1 MKKTQKKKQVRD
13 LENQL
18 VQRDFSLDVKQ
29 VVGKEGEVKERTI
42 TFPFSSETPVTR
54 LYGEEILE
62 HKSDNWDLTRLNDG
76 GPLLFNHNFDRPIG
90 VVEKAYIS
98 DDDKRG
104 YAQVRFSKEEFA
116 SSIYRDIQDGII
128 KGVSFGYVVSKME
141 ERSDGKFYGTDITVH
156 ELSIAPV
163 PADSSVG
170 VSRSNT
176 PTSETDIASN
186 IKKEERTNVSASSDA
201 PVNPKDESMTTTPKE
216 NLEVRSEAIDGEK
229 LLKAER
235 SRFQEIT
242 AIAEKYDLR
251 ELGQEYIQKGKDVSE
266 FNAAVLRQLEPKN
279 QITQSSDTNIGL
291 TEKETRSFSFLK
303 AINYLSNPTDT
314 RAREAAAFEIE
325 ASEAAAS
332 RLGKTSR
339 GIMIPPDVLT
349 ATRDL
354 QTSPGSAGG
363 DVVKTDLLTGS
374 FIDLLRNES
383 ACARAGASILSNL
396 EGNVKI
402 PKQSGAANATWIAE
416 GAAAAESDQTLTQV
430 SLVPRTVGA
439 YTDVTRKLLLQSSI
453 DIENFIRNDLARVI
467 ALKIDLAGL
476 YGSGVANEPLGLKN
490 TVGIGAEAFA
500 GAVPTFLEVI
510 AMESDLGSANA
521 LLGSPTYITN
531 ASMRGSLKGTKKD
544 AGSGEFLWTGGLEG
558 ELNGYRAIASNQ
570 VAAGDVWFGNFSDLL
585 MGFWSGLDLTVD
597 PYTNS
602 TSGTVRVVALQDCD
616 VAVRNPESF
625 CLGT

>member
-1 MKKTQKKKQVRD
+1 MKKKQLRD

-29 VVGKEGEVKERTI
+29 VVGKEGVVKERTI

-98 DDDKRG
+98 NEDKRG
-104 YAQVRFSKEEFA
+104 YAEVRFSKEEFA

-128 KGVSFGYVVSKME
+128 KGVSFGYVVNNME
-141 ERSDGKFYGTDITVH
+141 ERSDGKFYGTDIAVH

-170 VSRSNT
+170 VSRAAIAAEATETISNMT
-176 PTSETDIASN
+176 
-186 IKKEERTNVSASSDA
+186 KEERSDVSASSDA
-201 PVNPKDESMTTTPKE
+201 PVNPIDESMTTTPKE
-216 NLEVRSEAIDGEK
+216 TLEVRSEAIDGEK

-235 SRFQEIT
+235 ARIQEIT
-242 AIAEKYDLR
+242 QIAEKYDLR
-251 ELGQEYIQKGKDVSE
+251 ELGQEYISKGKEVSD
-266 FNAAVLRQLEPKN
+266 FNSAVLKDLEPRN
-279 QITQSSDTNIGL
+279 QISQASETNATIGL
-291 TEKETRSFSFLK
+291 TEKETGNFSFLR
-303 AINYLSNPTDT
+303 ALNYLANPTDS
-314 RAREAAAFEIE
+314 RAREAASFEIE
-325 ASEAAAS
+325 ASEAAAAK
-332 RLGKTSR
+332 LGRTSR
-339 GIMIPPDVLT
+339 GITIPQDVLT
-349 ATRDL
+349 AQRDL

-363 DVVKTDLLTGS
+363 DVIKTDLLTGS

-383 ACARAGASILSNL
+383 ACARAGATILSGL

-402 PKQSGAANATWIAE
+402 PKQSGAASATWIAE

-453 DIENFIRNDLARVI
+453 DIENFVRNDLARVI

-500 GAVPTFLEVI
+500 GAVPTFPEVI

-521 LLGSPTYITN
+521 LLGSPCYITN

-544 AGSGEFLWTGGLEG
+544 AGSGEFLWTGGQDG
-558 ELNGYRAIASNQ
+558 ELNGYRAFASNQ

-602 TSGTVRVVALQDCD
+602 TSGTVRIVALQDCD
-616 VAVRNPESF
+616 VAVRHPESF

>member
-1 MKKTQKKKQVRD
+1 MKKKQLRD

-29 VVGKEGEVKERTI
+29 VVGKEGVVKERTI

-98 DDDKRG
+98 NEDKRG
-104 YAQVRFSKEEFA
+104 YAEVRFSKEEFA

-128 KGVSFGYVVSKME
+128 KGVSFGYVVNNME
-141 ERSDGKFYGTDITVH
+141 ERSDGKFYGVDIAVH

-170 VSRSNT
+170 VSRAAIAAEATETISNMT
-176 PTSETDIASN
+176 
-186 IKKEERTNVSASSDA
+186 KEERSDVSASSDA

-235 SRFQEIT
+235 ARIQEIT
-242 AIAEKYDLR
+242 QIAEKYDLR
-251 ELGQEYIQKGKDVSE
+251 ELGQEYISKGKEVSD
-266 FNAAVLRQLEPKN
+266 FNSAVLKDLEPRN
-279 QITQSSDTNIGL
+279 QISQASETNATIGL
-291 TEKETRSFSFLK
+291 TEKETGNFSFLR
-303 AINYLSNPTDT
+303 ALNYLANPTDS
-314 RAREAAAFEIE
+314 RAREAASFEIE
-325 ASEAAAS
+325 ASEAAAAK
-332 RLGKTSR
+332 LGRTSR
-339 GIMIPPDVLT
+339 GITIPQDVLT
-349 ATRDL
+349 AQRDL

-363 DVVKTDLLTGS
+363 DVIKTDLLTGS

-383 ACARAGASILSNL
+383 ACARAGATVLSNL

-402 PKQSGAANATWIAE
+402 PKQSGAASATWIAE

-453 DIENFIRNDLARVI
+453 DIENFVRNDLARVI

-500 GAVPTFLEVI
+500 GAVPTFPEVI

-521 LLGSPTYITN
+521 LLGSPCYITN

-544 AGSGEFLWTGGLEG
+544 AGSGEFVWTGGQDG
-558 ELNGYRAIASNQ
+558 EMNGYRAFVSNQ
-570 VAAGDVWFGNFSDLL
+570 VAAGDVWFGNFADLL

-602 TSGTVRVVALQDCD
+602 TSGTVRIVALQDCD
-616 VAVRNPESF
+616 VAVRHPESF

>member
-1 MKKTQKKKQVRD
+1 MKKKQLRD
-13 LENQL
+13 LGNQL

-29 VVGKEGEVKERTI
+29 VVGKEGVVKERTI

-98 DDDKRG
+98 NEDKRG
-104 YAQVRFSKEEFA
+104 YAEVRFSKEEFA

-128 KGVSFGYVVSKME
+128 KGVSFGYVVNNME
-141 ERSDGKFYGTDITVH
+141 ERSDGKFYGTDIAVH

-170 VSRSNT
+170 VSRAAIAAEATETISNMT
-176 PTSETDIASN
+176 
-186 IKKEERTNVSASSDA
+186 KEERSDVSASSDA
-201 PVNPKDESMTTTPKE
+201 PVNPIDESMTTTPKE
-216 NLEVRSEAIDGEK
+216 TLEVRSEAIDGEK

-235 SRFQEIT
+235 ARIQEIT
-242 AIAEKYDLR
+242 QIAEKYDLR
-251 ELGQEYIQKGKDVSE
+251 ELGQEYISKGKEVSD
-266 FNAAVLRQLEPKN
+266 FNSAVLKDLEPRN
-279 QITQSSDTNIGL
+279 QISQASETNATIGL
-291 TEKETRSFSFLK
+291 TEKETGNFSFLR
-303 AINYLSNPTDT
+303 ALNYLANPTDS

-325 ASEAAAS
+325 ASEAAAAK
-332 RLGKTSR
+332 LGRTSR
-339 GIMIPPDVLT
+339 GITIPQDVLT
-349 ATRDL
+349 AQRDL

-363 DVVKTDLLTGS
+363 DVIKTDLLTGS

-383 ACARAGASILSNL
+383 ACARAGATILSGL

-402 PKQSGAANATWIAE
+402 PKQSGAASASWISE

-453 DIENFIRNDLARVI
+453 DIENFVRNDLARVI

-500 GAVPTFLEVI
+500 GAVPTFPEVI

-521 LLGSPTYITN
+521 LLGSPCYITN

-544 AGSGEFLWTGGLEG
+544 AGSGEFVWTGGQDG
-558 ELNGYRAIASNQ
+558 EMNGYRAFVSNQ
-570 VAAGDVWFGNFSDLL
+570 VAAGDVWMGNFADLL

-602 TSGTVRVVALQDCD
+602 TSGTVRIVALQDCD
-616 VAVRNPESF
+616 VAVRHPESF

>member
-1 MKKTQKKKQVRD
+1 MKKKQLRD

-29 VVGKEGEVKERTI
+29 VVGKEGVVKERTI

-98 DDDKRG
+98 DEDKRG
-104 YAQVRFSKEEFA
+104 YAEVRFSKEEFA

-128 KGVSFGYVVSKME
+128 KGVSFGYVVNNME
-141 ERSDGKFYGTDITVH
+141 ERSDGKFYGTDIAVH

-170 VSRSNT
+170 VSRAAIAAEATETISNMT
-176 PTSETDIASN
+176 
-186 IKKEERTNVSASSDA
+186 KEERSDVSASSDA
-201 PVNPKDESMTTTPKE
+201 PVNPIDESMTTTPKE
-216 NLEVRSEAIDGEK
+216 TLEVRSEAIDGEK

-235 SRFQEIT
+235 ARIQEIT
-242 AIAEKYDLR
+242 QIAEKYDLR
-251 ELGQEYIQKGKDVSE
+251 ELGQEYISKGKEVSE
-266 FNAAVLRQLEPKN
+266 FNSAVLKDLEPRN
-279 QITQSSDTNIGL
+279 QISQASETNATIGL
-291 TEKETRSFSFLK
+291 TEKETGNFSFLR
-303 AINYLSNPTDT
+303 ALNQLANPTDS
-314 RAREAAAFEIE
+314 RAREAASFEIE
-325 ASEAAAS
+325 ASEAAAAK
-332 RLGKTSR
+332 LGRTSR
-339 GIMIPPDVLT
+339 GITIPQDVLT
-349 ATRDL
+349 AQRDL

-363 DVVKTDLLTGS
+363 DVIKTDLLTGS

-383 ACARAGASILSNL
+383 ACARAGATILSGL

-402 PKQSGAANATWIAE
+402 PKQSGAASASWISE

-453 DIENFIRNDLARVI
+453 DIENFVRNDLARVI

-500 GAVPTFLEVI
+500 GAVPTFPEVI

-521 LLGSPTYITN
+521 LLGSPCYITN

-544 AGSGEFLWTGGLEG
+544 AGSGEFVWTGGQDG
-558 ELNGYRAIASNQ
+558 EMNGYRAFVSNQ
-570 VAAGDVWFGNFSDLL
+570 VAAGDVWMGNFADLL

-602 TSGTVRVVALQDCD
+602 TSGTVRIVALQDCD
-616 VAVRNPESF
+616 VAVRHPESC

>member
-1 MKKTQKKKQVRD
+1 MKKKQLRD

-29 VVGKEGEVKERTI
+29 VVGKEGVVKERTI

-62 HKSDNWDLTRLNDG
+62 HKSENWDLTRLNDG

-98 DDDKRG
+98 DEDKRG
-104 YAQVRFSKEEFA
+104 YAEVRFSKEEFA

-128 KGVSFGYVVSKME
+128 KGVSFGYVVNNME
-141 ERSDGKFYGTDITVH
+141 ERADGNFYGTDIAVH

-170 VSRSNT
+170 VSRAAIAAEA
-176 PTSETDIASN
+176 SETISN
-186 IKKEERTNVSASSDA
+186 MTKEERSDVSASSDA

-216 NLEVRSEAIDGEK
+216 TLEVRSEAIDGEK

-235 SRFQEIT
+235 ARIQEIT
-242 AIAEKYDLR
+242 QIAEKYDLR
-251 ELGQEYIQKGKDVSE
+251 ELGQEYISKGKEVSD
-266 FNAAVLRQLEPKN
+266 FNSAVLKDLEPRN
-279 QITQSSDTNIGL
+279 QISQASETNATIGL
-291 TEKETRSFSFLK
+291 TEKETGSFSFLR
-303 AINYLSNPTDT
+303 ALNYLANPTDS
-314 RAREAAAFEIE
+314 RAREAASFEIE
-325 ASEAAAS
+325 ASEAAAAK
-332 RLGKTSR
+332 LGRTSR
-339 GIMIPPDVLT
+339 GITIPQDVLT
-349 ATRDL
+349 AQRDL

-363 DVVKTDLLTGS
+363 DVIKTDLLTGS

-383 ACARAGASILSNL
+383 ACARAGATILSGL

-402 PKQSGAANATWIAE
+402 PKQSGAASATWIAE

-453 DIENFIRNDLARVI
+453 DIENFVRNDLARVI

-500 GAVPTFLEVI
+500 GAVPTFPEVI

-521 LLGSPTYITN
+521 LLGSPCYITN

-544 AGSGEFLWTGGLEG
+544 AGSGEFVWTGGQDG
-558 ELNGYRAIASNQ
+558 EMNGYRAFVSNQ
-570 VAAGDVWFGNFSDLL
+570 VAAGDVWFGNFADLL

-602 TSGTVRVVALQDCD
+602 TSGTVRIVALQDCD
-616 VAVRNPESF
+616 VAVRHPESF

>member
-1 MKKTQKKKQVRD
+1 MKKKQLRD

-29 VVGKEGEVKERTI
+29 VVGKEGVVKERTI

-98 DDDKRG
+98 DEDKRG
-104 YAQVRFSKEEFA
+104 YAEVRFSKEEFA

-128 KGVSFGYVVSKME
+128 KGVSFGYVVNNME
-141 ERSDGKFYGTDITVH
+141 ERADGNFYGTDIAVH

-170 VSRSNT
+170 VSRAAIAAEATETISNMT
-176 PTSETDIASN
+176 
-186 IKKEERTNVSASSDA
+186 KEERSDVSASSDA

-235 SRFQEIT
+235 ARIQEIT
-242 AIAEKYDLR
+242 QIAEKYDLR
-251 ELGQEYIQKGKDVSE
+251 ELGQEYISKGKEVSD
-266 FNAAVLRQLEPKN
+266 FNSAVLKDLEPRN
-279 QITQSSDTNIGL
+279 QISQASETNASIGL
-291 TEKETRSFSFLK
+291 TEKETGNFSFLR
-303 AINYLSNPTDT
+303 ACNYLANPTDS

-325 ASEAAAS
+325 ASEAAAAK
-332 RLGKTSR
+332 LGRTSR
-339 GIMIPPDVLT
+339 GITVPQDVLT
-349 ATRDL
+349 AQRDL

-363 DVVKTDLLTGS
+363 DVIKTDLLTGS

-383 ACARAGASILSNL
+383 ACARAGATVLSNL

-402 PKQSGAANATWIAE
+402 PKQTGASNAQWIAE
-416 GAAAAESDQTLTQV
+416 GASAVESQQTLAQV
-430 SLVPRTVGA
+430 SLVPRTVSN

-453 DIENFIRNDLARVI
+453 DVENFVRQDLARVI

-500 GAVPTFLEVI
+500 GAVPTFEEVI
-510 AMESDLGSANA
+510 AMESDLASANA
-521 LLGSPTYITN
+521 LLGSPCYITN

-544 AGSGEFLWTGGLEG
+544 AGSGEFLWTGGQEG
-558 ELNGYRAIASNQ
+558 ELNGYRAFVSNQ
-570 VAAGDVWFGNFSDLL
+570 VAAGDVWYGNFSDLL

-597 PYTNS
+597 PYTHS
-602 TSGTVRVVALQDCD
+602 TSGTVRIVALQDCD
-616 VAVRNPESF
+616 VAVRHPESF

>member
-1 MKKTQKKKQVRD
+1 MKKKQLRD

-29 VVGKEGEVKERTI
+29 VVGKEGVVKERTI
-42 TFPFSSETPVTR
+42 TFPFSSETEVTR
-54 LYGEEILE
+54 LYGAEILE
-62 HKSDNWDLTRLNDG
+62 HKSENWDLTRLNDG

-98 DDDKRG
+98 DEDKRG
-104 YAQVRFSKEEFA
+104 YAEVRFSKEEFA

-128 KGVSFGYVVSKME
+128 KGVSFGYVVNNME
-141 ERSDGKFYGTDITVH
+141 ERSDGKFYGTDIAVH

-170 VSRSNT
+170 VSRAAIAAEATETISNMT
-176 PTSETDIASN
+176 
-186 IKKEERTNVSASSDA
+186 KEERSDVSASSDA

-216 NLEVRSEAIDGEK
+216 TLEVRSEAIDGEK

-235 SRFQEIT
+235 ARIQEIT
-242 AIAEKYDLR
+242 QIAEKYDLR
-251 ELGQEYIQKGKDVSE
+251 ELGQEYISKGKEVSD
-266 FNAAVLRQLEPKN
+266 FNSAVLKDLEPRN
-279 QITQSSDTNIGL
+279 QISQASETNATIGL
-291 TEKETRSFSFLK
+291 TEKETGSFSFLR
-303 AINYLSNPTDT
+303 ALNYLANPTDS
-314 RAREAAAFEIE
+314 RAREAASFEIE
-325 ASEAAAS
+325 ASEAAAAK
-332 RLGKTSR
+332 LGRTSR
-339 GIMIPPDVLT
+339 GITIPQDVLT
-349 ATRDL
+349 AQRDL

-383 ACARAGASILSNL
+383 ACARAGATILSGL

-402 PKQSGAANATWIAE
+402 PKASGAASATWIAE

-453 DIENFIRNDLARVI
+453 DIESFIRNDLARVI

-500 GAVPTFLEVI
+500 GAVPTFPEVI

-521 LLGSPTYITN
+521 LLGSPCYITN

-544 AGSGEFLWTGGLEG
+544 AGSGEFVWTGGQDG
-558 ELNGYRAIASNQ
+558 EMNGYRAFVSNQ

-602 TSGTVRVVALQDCD
+602 TSGTVRIVALQDCD
-616 VAVRNPESF
+616 VAVRHPESF

>member
-1 MKKTQKKKQVRD
+1 MKKKQLRD

-29 VVGKEGEVKERTI
+29 VVGKEGVVKERTI

-76 GPLLFNHNFDRPIG
+76 GPLLFIHNFDRPIG

-98 DDDKRG
+98 NEDKRG
-104 YAQVRFSKEEFA
+104 YAEVRFSKEEFA

-128 KGVSFGYVVSKME
+128 KGVSFGYVVNNME
-141 ERSDGKFYGTDITVH
+141 ERADGKFYGVDIAVH

-170 VSRSNT
+170 VSRAAIAAEATETISNMT
-176 PTSETDIASN
+176 
-186 IKKEERTNVSASSDA
+186 KEERSDVSASSDA

-235 SRFQEIT
+235 ARIQEIT
-242 AIAEKYDLR
+242 QIAEKYDLR
-251 ELGQEYIQKGKDVSE
+251 ELGQEYISKGKEVSD
-266 FNAAVLRQLEPKN
+266 FNSAVLKDLEPRN
-279 QITQSSDTNIGL
+279 QISQASETNATIGL
-291 TEKETRSFSFLK
+291 TEKETGNFSFLR
-303 AINYLSNPTDT
+303 ALNYLANPTDS
-314 RAREAAAFEIE
+314 RAREAASFEIE
-325 ASEAAAS
+325 ASEAAAAK
-332 RLGKTSR
+332 LGRTSR
-339 GIMIPPDVLT
+339 GITIPQDVLT
-349 ATRDL
+349 AQRDL

-363 DVVKTDLLTGS
+363 DVIKTDLLTGS

-383 ACARAGASILSNL
+383 ACARAGATILSGL

-402 PKQSGAANATWIAE
+402 PKQSGAASASWISE

-453 DIENFIRNDLARVI
+453 DIENFVRNDLARVI

-500 GAVPTFLEVI
+500 GAVPTFPEVI

-521 LLGSPTYITN
+521 LLGSPCYITN

-544 AGSGEFLWTGGLEG
+544 AGSGEFVWTGGQDG
-558 ELNGYRAIASNQ
+558 EMNGYRAFVSNQ
-570 VAAGDVWFGNFSDLL
+570 VAAGDVWMGNFADLL

-602 TSGTVRVVALQDCD
+602 TSGTVRIVALQDCD
-616 VAVRNPESF
+616 VAVRHPESF

>member
-1 MKKTQKKKQVRD
+1 MKKKQLRD

-29 VVGKEGEVKERTI
+29 VVGKEGVVKERTI

-76 GPLLFNHNFDRPIG
+76 GPLLFNHNLDRPIG

-98 DDDKRG
+98 NEDKRG
-104 YAQVRFSKEEFA
+104 YAEVRFSKEEFA

-128 KGVSFGYVVSKME
+128 KGVSFGYVVNNME
-141 ERSDGKFYGTDITVH
+141 ERADGKFYGTDIAVH

-170 VSRSNT
+170 VSRAAIAAEATETISNMT
-176 PTSETDIASN
+176 
-186 IKKEERTNVSASSDA
+186 KEERSDVSASSDA
-201 PVNPKDESMTTTPKE
+201 PVNPIDESMTTTPKE
-216 NLEVRSEAIDGEK
+216 TLEVRSEAIDGEK

-235 SRFQEIT
+235 ARIQEIT
-242 AIAEKYDLR
+242 QIAEKYDLR
-251 ELGQEYIQKGKDVSE
+251 ELGQEYISKGKEVSE
-266 FNAAVLRQLEPKN
+266 FNSAVLKDLEPRN
-279 QITQSSDTNIGL
+279 QISQASETNATIGL
-291 TEKETRSFSFLK
+291 TEKETGNFSFLR
-303 AINYLSNPTDT
+303 ALNYLANPTDS
-314 RAREAAAFEIE
+314 RAREAASFEIE
-325 ASEAAAS
+325 ASEAAAAK
-332 RLGKTSR
+332 LGRTSR
-339 GIMIPPDVLT
+339 GITIPQDVLT
-349 ATRDL
+349 AQRDL

-363 DVVKTDLLTGS
+363 DVIKTDLLTGS

-383 ACARAGASILSNL
+383 ACARAGATILSGL

-402 PKQSGAANATWIAE
+402 PKQSGAASASWISE

-453 DIENFIRNDLARVI
+453 DIENFVRNDLARVI

-500 GAVPTFLEVI
+500 GAVPTFPEVI

-521 LLGSPTYITN
+521 LLGSPCYITN

-544 AGSGEFLWTGGLEG
+544 AGSGEFVWTGGQDG
-558 ELNGYRAIASNQ
+558 EMNGYRAFVSNQ
-570 VAAGDVWFGNFSDLL
+570 VAAGDVWMGNFADLL

-602 TSGTVRVVALQDCD
+602 TSGTVRIVALQDCD
-616 VAVRNPESF
+616 VAVRHPESF

>member
-1 MKKTQKKKQVRD
+1 MKKKQLRD

-29 VVGKEGEVKERTI
+29 VVGKEGVVKERTI

-98 DDDKRG
+98 NEDKRG
-104 YAQVRFSKEEFA
+104 YAEVRFSKEEFA

-128 KGVSFGYVVSKME
+128 KGVSFGYVVNNME
-141 ERSDGKFYGTDITVH
+141 ERADGKFYGTDIAVH

-170 VSRSNT
+170 VSRAAIAAEATETISNMT
-176 PTSETDIASN
+176 
-186 IKKEERTNVSASSDA
+186 KEERSDVSASSDA
-201 PVNPKDESMTTTPKE
+201 PVNPIDESMTTTPKE
-216 NLEVRSEAIDGEK
+216 TLEVRSEAIDGEK

-235 SRFQEIT
+235 ARIQEIT
-242 AIAEKYDLR
+242 QIAEKYDLR
-251 ELGQEYIQKGKDVSE
+251 ELGQEYISKGKEVSD
-266 FNAAVLRQLEPKN
+266 FNSAVLKDLEPRN
-279 QITQSSDTNIGL
+279 QISQASETNATIGL
-291 TEKETRSFSFLK
+291 TEKETGNFSFLR
-303 AINYLSNPTDT
+303 ALNYLANPTDS
-314 RAREAAAFEIE
+314 RAREAASFEIE
-325 ASEAAAS
+325 ASEAAAAK
-332 RLGKTSR
+332 LGRTSR
-339 GIMIPPDVLT
+339 GITIPQDVLT
-349 ATRDL
+349 AQRDL

-363 DVVKTDLLTGS
+363 DVIKTDLLTGS

-383 ACARAGASILSNL
+383 ACARAGATILSGL

-402 PKQSGAANATWIAE
+402 PKQSGAASASWISE

-453 DIENFIRNDLARVI
+453 DIENFVRNDLARVI

-500 GAVPTFLEVI
+500 GAVPTFPEVI

-521 LLGSPTYITN
+521 LLGSPCYITN

-544 AGSGEFLWTGGLEG
+544 AGSGEFVWTGGQDG
-558 ELNGYRAIASNQ
+558 EMNGYRAFVSNQ
-570 VAAGDVWFGNFSDLL
+570 VAAGDVWMGNFADLL

-602 TSGTVRVVALQDCD
+602 TSGTVRIVALQDCD
-616 VAVRNPESF
+616 VAVRHPESF

>member
-1 MKKTQKKKQVRD
+1 MKKKQLRD

-29 VVGKEGEVKERTI
+29 VVGKEGVVKERTI

-98 DDDKRG
+98 NEDKRG
-104 YAQVRFSKEEFA
+104 YAEVRFSKEEFA

-128 KGVSFGYVVSKME
+128 KGVSFGYVVNNME
-141 ERSDGKFYGTDITVH
+141 ERSDGKFYGTDIAVH

-170 VSRSNT
+170 VSRAAIAAEATETISNMT
-176 PTSETDIASN
+176 
-186 IKKEERTNVSASSDA
+186 KEERSDVSASSDA

-235 SRFQEIT
+235 ARIQEIT
-242 AIAEKYDLR
+242 QIAEKYDLR
-251 ELGQEYIQKGKDVSE
+251 ELGQEYISKGKEVSD
-266 FNAAVLRQLEPKN
+266 FNSAVLKDLEPRN
-279 QITQSSDTNIGL
+279 QISQASETNATIGL
-291 TEKETRSFSFLK
+291 TEKETGNFSFLR
-303 AINYLSNPTDT
+303 ALNYLANPTDS
-314 RAREAAAFEIE
+314 RAREAASFEIE
-325 ASEAAAS
+325 ASEAAAAK
-332 RLGKTSR
+332 LGRTSR
-339 GIMIPPDVLT
+339 GITIPQDVLT
-349 ATRDL
+349 AQRDL

-363 DVVKTDLLTGS
+363 DVIKTDLLTGS

-383 ACARAGASILSNL
+383 ACARAGATVLSNL

-402 PKQSGAANATWIAE
+402 PKQSGAASATWIAE

-453 DIENFIRNDLARVI
+453 DIENFVRNDLARVI

-500 GAVPTFLEVI
+500 GAVPTFPEVI

-521 LLGSPTYITN
+521 LLGSPCYITN

-544 AGSGEFLWTGGLEG
+544 AGSGEFVWTGGQDG
-558 ELNGYRAIASNQ
+558 EMNGYRAFVSNQ
-570 VAAGDVWFGNFSDLL
+570 VAAGDVWFGNFADLL

-602 TSGTVRVVALQDCD
+602 TSGTVRIVALQDCD
-616 VAVRNPESF
+616 VAVRHPESF

>member
-1 MKKTQKKKQVRD
+1 MKKKQLRD

-29 VVGKEGEVKERTI
+29 VVGKEGVVKERTI

-98 DDDKRG
+98 NEDKRG
-104 YAQVRFSKEEFA
+104 YAEVRFSKEEFA

-128 KGVSFGYVVSKME
+128 KGVSFGYVVNNME
-141 ERSDGKFYGTDITVH
+141 ERADGKFYGTDIAVH

-170 VSRSNT
+170 VSRAAIAAEATETISNMT
-176 PTSETDIASN
+176 N
-186 IKKEERTNVSASSDA
+186 EERSDVSASSDA
-201 PVNPKDESMTTTPKE
+201 PVNPIDESMTTTPKE
-216 NLEVRSEAIDGEK
+216 TLEVRSEAIDGEK

-235 SRFQEIT
+235 ARIQEIT
-242 AIAEKYDLR
+242 QIAEKYDLR
-251 ELGQEYIQKGKDVSE
+251 ELGQEYISKGKEVSD
-266 FNAAVLRQLEPKN
+266 FNSAVLKDLEPRN
-279 QITQSSDTNIGL
+279 QISQASETNATIGL
-291 TEKETRSFSFLK
+291 TEKETGNFSFLR
-303 AINYLSNPTDT
+303 ALNYLANPTDS
-314 RAREAAAFEIE
+314 RAREAASFEIE
-325 ASEAAAS
+325 ASEAAAAK
-332 RLGKTSR
+332 LGRTSR
-339 GIMIPPDVLT
+339 GITIPQDVLT
-349 ATRDL
+349 AQRDL

-363 DVVKTDLLTGS
+363 DVIKTDLLTGS

-383 ACARAGASILSNL
+383 ACARAGATILSGL

-402 PKQSGAANATWIAE
+402 PKQSGAASASWISE

-453 DIENFIRNDLARVI
+453 DIENFVRNDLARVI

-500 GAVPTFLEVI
+500 GAVPTFPEVI

-521 LLGSPTYITN
+521 LLGSPCYITN

-544 AGSGEFLWTGGLEG
+544 AGSGEFVWTGGQDG
-558 ELNGYRAIASNQ
+558 EMNGYRAFVSNQ
-570 VAAGDVWFGNFSDLL
+570 VAAGDVWMGNFADLL

-602 TSGTVRVVALQDCD
+602 TSGTVRIVALQDCD
-616 VAVRNPESF
+616 VAVRHPESF